1 MTRKITGYVS
11 AHALLAIIAG
21 CSAEAGNSEGD
32 NAGSRSQSS
41 AAIARVS
48 EPAPDF
54 TLMSAAGKKHSLSE
68 YKGKFVVLEW
78 INFDCPFVKKHY
90 QSGNLPALQEEYRDS
105 GVVWLSICSSAPGKQ
120 GHFSG
125 EDLSSRI
132 ESEKWN
138 GSAYLLDSEGT
149 VGQVY
154 NAKTT
159 PHLYVINPEGQLIY
173 MGAID
178 DKPTT
183 GIDDVKG
190 ARNYVAEALQAAM
203 SGRPVTT
210 SATKS
215 YGCSVK
221 Y

>member
-1 MTRKITGYVS
+1 MTKKIMGS
-11 AHALLAIIAG
+11 ASALALMAIIAG
-21 CSAEAGNSEGD
+21 YSAQASNSEGD
-32 NAGSRSQSS
+32 ARSRSHSSEATVRVGQS
-41 AAIARVS
+41 
-48 EPAPDF
+48 APDF
-54 TLMSAAGKKHSLSE
+54 TLMSAAGEKHSLSDYE
-68 YKGKFVVLEW
+68 GRFVVLEW

-90 QSGNLPALQEEYRDS
+90 RSGNIPSLQQKYRDS
-105 GVVWLSICSSAPGKQ
+105 SVVWLSICSSAPGKQ
-120 GHFSG
+120 GHLSG
-125 EDLSSRI
+125 KDLSLRI

-149 VGQVY
+149 VGQMY

-159 PHLYVINPEGQLIY
+159 PHMYVINPKGHLIY

-183 GIDDVKG
+183 DLDDVE
-190 ARNYVAEALQAAM
+190 AAQNYVVLALQAAM
-203 SGRPVTT
+203 TGQSVATP
-210 SATKS
+210 ATKS